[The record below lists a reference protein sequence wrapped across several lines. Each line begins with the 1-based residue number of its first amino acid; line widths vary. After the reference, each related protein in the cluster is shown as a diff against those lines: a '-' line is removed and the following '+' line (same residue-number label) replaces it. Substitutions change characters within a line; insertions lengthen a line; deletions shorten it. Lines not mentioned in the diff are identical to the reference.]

1 MEVQLFERY
10 CWAILEVINSRDFDL
25 QTENAQMLKSIIS
38 PGWYATLNCSPFTAS
53 FEQQIAVWRNMT
65 LDFPDIYFELVGVD
79 ADVNETYRTA
89 DVIMHTHM
97 LQGDEKFLTTCMLNF
112 KLSDGKWSW
121 YKHHGIR
128 GIAEVD

>member
-1 MEVQLFERY
+1 MDDE
-10 CWAILEVINSRDFDL
+10 NG
-25 QTENAQMLKSIIS
+25 TEDVPPEANDDESSNPGQALIIS

-89 DVIMHTHM
+89 DVIMRTHM
-97 LQGDEKFLTTCMLNF
+97 LQGDEKFLTACMLNF